1 MKIAHNLSLL
11 FWLSC
16 YGAFV
21 FAQSDSLNS
30 SGKWFSKGY
39 VKFLHT
45 AYYLKPLDQIITDQL
60 LHHRWN
66 IRYYP
71 HRHWTIRAEWRNRIF
86 YGEVLKLNPDFAKQ
100 VDNVNNDYLDLSWV
114 PVHHRQLVVHTMLDR
129 LSLEYLKGNWE
140 IRLGRQRVNWGI
152 HTFWN
157 ANDIFNTF
165 SFTDFDYEERPGS
178 DAFSMRKYFSS
189 SGSLELAIRA
199 ADRWSQTTAGML
211 WRFNRWRYDFQVL
224 GGYTDPYAVGGIG
237 WAGQIG
243 SLGWKGEWSYFA
255 FARDDQKDI
264 LTGSTGLDYV
274 FSSGFFTQ
282 AGLFYNSAGSVNT
295 PVSQLFQFKISPWSL
310 YPYRWATYASA
321 AYPFSPVINASL
333 SLVYSPVNS
342 HPLFFSPGL
351 TISAASDWDVDLI
364 GQILYNQERK
374 FISPIQAF
382 FLRVKYSY

>member
-1 MKIAHNLSLL
+1 MKIARNLSLV

-16 YGAFV
+16 YGIV
-21 FAQSDSLNS
+21 VYAQSDSLNS

-45 AYYLKPLDQIITDQL
+45 AYYLQPLDQIITDQL

-71 HRHWTIRAEWRNRIF
+71 YRHWTIRAEWRNRIF

-100 VDNVNNDYLDLSWV
+100 VDNVNNDYFDLSWV
-114 PVHHRQLVVHTMLDR
+114 PIHHRQLVVHTMLDR
-129 LSLEYLKGNWE
+129 LSLEYLKKNWE
-140 IRLGRQRVNWGI
+140 VRLGRQRINWGI

-178 DAFSMRKYFSS
+178 DAISIRRYFSS

-199 ADRWSQTTAGML
+199 ADRWSRTTAGML
-211 WRFNRWRYDFQVL
+211 WRFNRWRYDFQL
-224 GGYTDPYAVGGIG
+224 LAGYTDPYAVGGIG

-243 SLGWKGEWSYFA
+243 TLGWKGEWSYFT
-255 FARDDQKDI
+255 FARDDQKNI
-264 LTGSTGLDYV
+264 FTGSTGLDYV
-274 FSSGFFTQ
+274 FTSGFFTQ
-282 AGLFYNSAGSVNT
+282 AGVFYNSIGSVNT
-295 PVSQLFQFKISPWSL
+295 PVSQLLQFKISSWSL
-310 YPYRWATYASA
+310 YPYRWAIYSSA
-321 AYPFSPVINASL
+321 AYPLSPVINASL

-374 FISPIQAF
+374 FISPVQAF
-382 FLRVKYSY
+382 FLRIKYSY